1 MLSVPD
7 RHTSAVGREDGMGR
21 SASSQVERWIRFQ
34 EILERIAAEPSAPPS
49 VSEQLGP
56 FVALSREAG
65 SGGADIGRLLA
76 ERLGWSLY
84 DRELVEEVAERLHV
98 APRFLELLD
107 EVRTDWFRDALLE
120 LVDARLVHQ
129 DTYVRRL
136 GRLMLLAA
144 WEGEAVFVGRGAH
157 LLLPAGNGLL
167 VRVVA
172 PRAFRMSR
180 LAEREGVGLE
190 AAARRMDELDEARQ
204 SYLRRNFRRAEDP
217 GFDLVVDSS
226 RLGIEGSVDVIV
238 SGIEA
243 RGLGRSA

>member
-1 MLSVPD
+1 M
-7 RHTSAVGREDGMGR
+7 AGGWEDGMAH

-49 VSEQLGP
+49 VSDQLGP
-56 FVALSREAG
+56 FVAMSREAG
-65 SGGADIGRLLA
+65 SGGAEIGRVLA

-84 DRELVEEVAERLHV
+84 DRELVEEIAERLHV

-107 EVRTDWFRDALLE
+107 EARTDWFRDALLE

-157 LLLPAGNGLL
+157 LLLPAANGLL

-172 PRAFRMSR
+172 PRAYRMAQ
-180 LAEREGVGLE
+180 LAQREGLELE
-190 AAARRMDELDEARQ
+190 AAARRMDELDEARK

-217 GFDLVVDSS
+217 GFDIVLDAS
-226 RLGIEGSVDVIV
+226 RLGVEGSVDVIV
-238 SGIEA
+238 AGIEA
-243 RGLGRSA
+243 RGIGRNA